1 MTTKSMTTK
10 SINNQ
15 KEFMEAMLAGET
27 VVDIKWSKQVSNTDI
42 LTWKLVN
49 NTIVSSK
56 PLHHIIPYDYT
67 ALSILATT
75 DKVTLTKEVR
85 QGTTMLQI
93 IPLTNHLEHTGV
105 DIMTNFTV
113 IEICTLNGT
122 KWILGDEATEPMTWS
137 DAKAWCESIGQE
149 LPAREVLMMAYINLE
164 TRRSFAN
171 DLYWSSSEDDSNGAW
186 IQDFYNGYQDYDC
199 KDFTLSVRAVR
210 AIEMEKTTHTT

>member
-1 MTTKSMTTK
+1 
-10 SINNQ
+10 
-15 KEFMEAMLAGET
+15 MEAMLAGET

-75 DKVTLTKEVR
+75 DKEVR

-93 IPLTNHLEHTGV
+93 IPPTNHLEHTGV

-122 KWILGDEATEPMTWS
+122 KWVLGDEATEPMTWS
-137 DAKAWCESIGQE
+137 DAKDWCESMGQQ
-149 LPAREVLMMAYINLE
+149 LPPREVLMMAYINPK
-164 TRRSFAN
+164 TRSKFA
-171 DLYWSSSEDDSNGAW
+171 DTTYWSSSEGGSNYAW
-186 IQDFYNGYQDYDC
+186 YQNFSSGLQSYYY
-199 KDFTLSVRAVR
+199 KVSALPVRAVR
-210 AIEMEKTTHTT
+210 AIKGDNND